1 MANTSSTFANPIR
14 SVLVSAAAS
23 TTFTLTGTVSTSSN
37 ATTTFTASVDS
48 APAGSTAA
56 PVISDPAAADLNYT
70 YDDATTTTL
79 TANPATLAGGAITG
93 AGGGTLTFTPDK
105 VGNYVIKLVGDGTGT
120 NTASYFYVSASADAT
135 SAAKLFTCSVASNTS
150 TCTQS
155 VGNRVVL
162 NTKAL
167 VESTLGNGDND
178 SLEVNNASAV
188 EYFQDT
194 TYYISVTGA
203 AKLESISDAATD
215 ADIAFGGFDG
225 ATDADGFATMTIE
238 ADVSDGDIVAGSE
251 GSLTILG
258 TSAGTATVTIFHYD
272 STTGVKTTDES
283 VDVNFVTAASVGIS
297 STTSVFAT
305 YDTDGTS
312 TCDNSQ
318 ASPAL
323 NAALAADVKTVA
335 DTASVKADLGICFAA
350 YDGNGTLMESSVTSY
365 VTVNNGTLG
374 AAGTFTRT
382 VADNGVYAGVIRG
395 DGLYSG
401 PATVSVT
408 AIDAAG
414 NTVTKTLSISFYG
427 VLATVAAVNVQ
438 GAGAYG
444 NTTYNGTTTATA
456 FTDYDA
462 DNQAVIAAA
471 LSAKDAGGNAIK
483 LSDADNSVTTA
494 NLAVIS
500 SAVPGTT
507 LTRGSISTNGAV
519 VTVAAGTVSG
529 TYGISVD
536 CSASASA
543 EKLTIRAYGLNTT
556 PTPDVY
562 VASNDIT
569 YYCSDAT
576 STVTVTPSAT
586 SAAAGTTLTAQIKA
600 LDKNGFP
607 VPDNTAVTLVAAN
620 GAGVSTPSTTTNTGA
635 LATAA
640 NVLIGSTG
648 PVTVSATVGG
658 KSASAVIAVTGGSA
672 DIATQIDAL
681 NAKIVAL
688 NALIAKIMKK
698 LGVK

>member
-1 MANTSSTFANPIR
+1 VKTISLRKKVAVVAVASLGFGLLSVVPAQAAIPGAAN
-14 SVLVSAAAS
+14 
-23 TTFTLTGTVSTSSN
+23 
-37 ATTTFTASVDS
+37 
-48 APAGSTAA
+48 
-56 PVISDPAAADLNYT
+56 
-70 YDDATTTTL
+70 
-79 TANPATLAGGAITG
+79 
-93 AGGGTLTFTPDK
+93 
-105 VGNYVIKLVGDGTGT
+105 
-120 NTASYFYVSASADAT
+120 
-135 SAAKLFTCSVASNTS
+135 LFSCSVASNTT

-162 NTKAL
+162 KTKAL
-167 VESTLGNGDND
+167 VEATLGNADDD
-178 SLEVNNASAV
+178 SLEVANASAA
-188 EYFQDT
+188 EYFEDT

-203 AKLESISDAATD
+203 AKLESIADAAGD

-238 ADVSDGDIVAGSE
+238 ADVSDGDTVAADE
-251 GSLTILG
+251 GALTILG
-258 TSAGTATVTIFHYD
+258 TSAGTATVTIFYYD
-272 STTGVKTTDES
+272 GATGIKTTTES

-297 STTSVFAT
+297 ATNSVLAV
-305 YDTDGTS
+305 YDTDGAS

-318 ASPAL
+318 TSPAL

-335 DTASVKADLGICFAA
+335 DTASAKADLGVCFVA
-350 YDGNGTLMESSVTSY
+350 YDGNGTLMETSVTSY
-365 VTVNNGTLG
+365 TTVTAGTLAG
-374 AAGTFTRT
+374 AGTFTRT
-382 VADNGVYAGVIRG
+382 IADNGVYAGVIRG

-408 AIDAAG
+408 AVDSAG
-414 NTVTKTLSISFYG
+414 NTFTKKLDISFYG
-427 VLATVAAVNVQ
+427 VLASLAATSIQ

-444 NTTYNGTTTATA
+444 DTLYNGGTTAA
-456 FTDYDA
+456 NAVSDYATDQ
-462 DNQAVIAAA
+462 QAILVAA

-483 LSDADNSVTTA
+483 LGDVDNSVTTA

-519 VTVAAGTVSG
+519 LTVAAGTVSG

-543 EKLTIRAYGLNTT
+543 EKLTIRAFGLNTT

-562 VASNDIT
+562 VASSNDIT
-569 YYCSDAT
+569 YYCSDVT
-576 STVTVTPSAT
+576 NTVTVTPSAK
-586 SAAAGTTLTAQIKA
+586 SAAAGTTLTAQISA

-607 VPDNTAVTLVAAN
+607 VPDNTAVTMVAAN
-620 GAGVSTPSTTTNTGA
+620 GAGVSTPSTSTNTGA

-658 KSASAVIAVTGGSA
+658 KSASAVIDVTGGSA
-672 DIATQIDAL
+672 NIATSIANL

-688 NALIAKIMKK
+688 NALIAKIMKR
-698 LGVK
+698 LNIR

>member
-1 MANTSSTFANPIR
+1 VKTIS
-14 SVLVSAAAS
+14 LKKVSAVAVASLGFGLLSVVPAQAA
-23 TTFTLTGTVSTSSN
+23 
-37 ATTTFTASVDS
+37 
-48 APAGSTAA
+48 
-56 PVISDPAAADLNYT
+56 IPAAANL
-70 YDDATTTTL
+70 L
-79 TANPATLAGGAITG
+79 
-93 AGGGTLTFTPDK
+93 
-105 VGNYVIKLVGDGTGT
+105 
-120 NTASYFYVSASADAT
+120 S
-135 SAAKLFTCSVASNTS
+135 CSVASNTT

-155 VGNRVVL
+155 VGNRVIL
-162 NTKAL
+162 RTKAL
-167 VESTLGNGDND
+167 VEATLGNADDD

-188 EYFQDT
+188 EYFQGT

-203 AKLESISDAATD
+203 AKLEAITDAASD
-215 ADIAFGGFDG
+215 DDIAFGGFDG
-225 ATDADGFATMTIE
+225 ATDADGYATMTIE
-238 ADVSDGDIVAGSE
+238 ADVSGADTVAANE
-251 GSLTILG
+251 GAVTILG

-297 STTSVFAT
+297 STNSVFAT

-318 ASPAL
+318 TSPAL

-335 DTASVKADLGICFAA
+335 DTASDKGDLGICFVA

-408 AIDAAG
+408 AIDADG

-427 VLATVAAVNVQ
+427 VLATLTATNIQ

-444 NTTYNGTTTATA
+444 DTVYNGGATA
-456 FTDYDA
+456 ANAVSDYATDQ
-462 DNQAVIAAA
+462 QAILAAA

-483 LSDADNSVTTA
+483 LSDANNSVTTA

-620 GAGVSTPSTTTNTGA
+620 GAGVSTPSTKTNTGA